1 MFLKKR
7 KKKEFLTN
15 TERKGER
22 ERETK
27 GRIMIRAKGCEGKKR
42 GTRERRTGKEGEAVK
57 GRQNKKV
64 AKRNKVTTT
73 VRVNER
79 GRECSCRLMRHAH
92 VGTCLRPHPRSPRTS
107 INNPSTPVLSEN
119 CR

>member
-1 MFLKKR
+1 MR
-7 KKKEFLTN
+7 DR
-15 TERKGER
+15 ERK
-22 ERETK
+22 TK
-27 GRIMIRAKGCEGKKR
+27 GSIMIGAKDCEGKKR
-42 GTRERRTGKEGEAVK
+42 GTRERRAGKEREAVK
-57 GRQNKKV
+57 GREGKEV
-64 AKRNKVTTT
+64 AKRNRATTT